1 MRLKH
6 RQNINIDLSSNA
18 PNNTGAAK
26 ERGDGGVKGHAKAN
40 TEDLPDVIRSNT
52 RNVSGTIAQSVSG
65 KRETHAVT
73 LTVFSCSPA
82 RLRPFLRRRTKS
94 CALFPIS
101 EGGEKG
107 VLSQIHVSFLS
118 FLPFSSFP
126 STYRQFFVYPPRSVQ
141 CSFALRCFF
150 NVKNIPLALLFF
162 FLTSFPCR
170 LAVLVFTLMQ
180 ELTLVC
186 LALSAP
192 PLLTRP
198 IVRGFVLSLTF

>member
-1 MRLKH
+1 MSRALLRNLLAVKENACSYAH
-6 RQNINIDLSSNA
+6 GVLVFPSSSA
-18 PNNTGAAK
+18 IVPAAAY
-26 ERGDGGVKGHAKAN
+26 EV
-40 TEDLPDVIRSNT
+40 LCP
-52 RNVSGTIAQSVSG
+52 VSY
-65 KRETHAVT
+65 
-73 LTVFSCSPA
+73 F
-82 RLRPFLRRRTKS
+82 RR
-94 CALFPIS
+94 
-101 EGGEKG
+101 GGEKG

-118 FLPFSSFP
+118 FLPFSSFS

-150 NVKNIPLALLFF
+150 NVKNIPLTLFFF

-186 LALSAP
+186 FALSAP